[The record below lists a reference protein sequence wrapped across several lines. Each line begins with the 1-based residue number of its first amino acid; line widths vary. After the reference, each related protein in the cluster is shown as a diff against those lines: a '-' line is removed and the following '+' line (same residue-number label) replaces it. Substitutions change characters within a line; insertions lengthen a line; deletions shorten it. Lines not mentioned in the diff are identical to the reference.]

1 MATRPKTVQTAPL
14 DAVKRAASVPK
25 TQKAAASRKPAAVK
39 AISPTDRKAGHKKQK
54 TIRDSFNMPASDYAL
69 IGDLKMRALKSAQH
83 VKKSE
88 LLRAGL
94 KMLAAQKDAEFLAA
108 LAAVDSIKTGRPPKK
123 GN

>member
-1 MATRPKTVQTAPL
+1 MATRPKTAQTAPI
-14 DAVKRAASVPK
+14 SVVRRTATKPK
-25 TQKAAASRKPAAVK
+25 TQQAAATRKPAATK
-39 AISPTDRKAGHKKQK
+39 AVPAAERKAGHKKQK

-123 GN
+123 GK